1 MSKKEEFVGIRIS
14 RELKTVLQKKA
25 VEKGISLS
33 RLIEETLNDNLNKDP
48 IGKFT
53 IGVIRNV
60 INEYYKEV
68 NGKKNATKEK
78 D

>member
-33 RLIEETLNDNLNKDP
+33 RLIEETLNDNLNKDQ

-68 NGKKNATKEK
+68 NGKKNDTKEK

>member
-1 MSKKEEFVGIRIS
+1 MGR
-14 RELKTVLQKKA
+14 
-25 VEKGISLS
+25 G
-33 RLIEETLNDNLNKDP
+33 LNDNLNKDQ

-68 NGKKNATKEK
+68 NGKKNDTKEK